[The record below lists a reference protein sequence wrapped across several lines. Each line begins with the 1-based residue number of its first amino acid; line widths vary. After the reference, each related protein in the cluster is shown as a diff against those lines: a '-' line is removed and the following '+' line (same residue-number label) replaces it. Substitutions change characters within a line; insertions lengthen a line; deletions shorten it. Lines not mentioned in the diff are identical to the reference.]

1 MGREKGNEKKFTEYL
16 DRILAGE
23 EIKTDPSMDQD
34 LRDALDFA
42 RKISEYGATP
52 SPQFQARLKASLLQ
66 KLEEQEA
73 LRKQNRGSFWD
84 VFRSHP
90 VWQGAAAALFVIII
104 ISIMWR
110 AGVFQP
116 SPIEMSKATTTAA
129 ATQAAAT
136 KIPATTAAPTSNKP
150 AATTTAGYSYDL
162 AAPVS
167 IEAKT
172 DKAAYN
178 PGEDVK
184 IEVTMRNVTGGQLTV
199 TDFPPILSL
208 MDENT
213 KQPVYTF
220 AAGKAI
226 RTLAPN
232 GTATYTY
239 TWKQVDFNG
248 QPVSGSYYVELED
261 LEYNGQPVRLNL
273 TQPVHFV
280 IR

>member
-1 MGREKGNEKKFTEYL
+1 
-16 DRILAGE
+16 
-23 EIKTDPSMDQD
+23 
-34 LRDALDFA
+34 
-42 RKISEYGATP
+42 
-52 SPQFQARLKASLLQ
+52 
-66 KLEEQEA
+66 
-73 LRKQNRGSFWD
+73 
-84 VFRSHP
+84 
-90 VWQGAAAALFVIII
+90 
-104 ISIMWR
+104 
-110 AGVFQP
+110 
-116 SPIEMSKATTTAA
+116 MSKATTTAV
-129 ATQAAAT
+129 ATALAPTT
-136 KIPATTAAPTSNKP
+136 KTVPPATTTS
-150 AATTTAGYSYDL
+150 GYSSDV

-167 IEAKT
+167 IEATT

-178 PGEDVK
+178 TGEDVK
-184 IEVTMRNVTGGQLTV
+184 IALTMRNITRGPLTV
-199 TDFPPILSL
+199 TDFPPILSV

-220 AAGKAI
+220 AAGEAT

-248 QPVSGSYYVELED
+248 QPVSGTYYVELED

>member
-1 MGREKGNEKKFTEYL
+1 MGRERENEKKFNEYL

-23 EIKTDPSMDQD
+23 VIKADPSMDKE

-52 SPQFQARLKASLLQ
+52 SAQYQARLKASLLQ
-66 KLEEQEA
+66 KLEEQEE
-73 LRKQNRGSFWD
+73 LQKQKRGSFWD

-90 VWQGAAAALFVIII
+90 VWQGAAAVLVVIIALTVV
-104 ISIMWR
+104 WR

-116 SPIEMSKATTTAA
+116 SPIEMSKATTTTT
-129 ATQAAAT
+129 AT
-136 KIPATTAAPTSNKP
+136 IAAPTANAP
-150 AATTTAGYSYDL
+150 AATTTAGYSSEL

-167 IEAKT
+167 VEAKT
-172 DKAAYN
+172 DKTAYN

-208 MDENT
+208 MHENT

-220 AAGKAI
+220 SAGKAT
-226 RTLAPN
+226 RKLAPN

-239 TWKQVDFNG
+239 TWKQIDFNG

-261 LEYNGQPVRLNL
+261 LEYNGQPVKLNL

>member
-1 MGREKGNEKKFTEYL
+1 MGREKENEKKFTEYL

-23 EIKTDPSMDQD
+23 EINADPSMDKE

-42 RKISEYGATP
+42 RKISECGATP
-52 SPQFQARLKASLLQ
+52 AAQFQARLKASLLQ

-73 LRKQNRGSFWD
+73 LRKQKRGSFWD

-104 ISIMWR
+104 VSLLWR

-116 SPIEMSKATTTAA
+116 AITETAPSTTSA
-129 ATQAAAT
+129 
-136 KIPATTAAPTSNKP
+136 PTTAAPVTKAQV
-150 AATTTAGYSYDL
+150 AATTTAGYSSDL
-162 AAPVS
+162 VVPVS

-184 IEVTMRNVTGGQLTV
+184 IEVTMRNTTGGQLTV

-232 GTATYTY
+232 DAATYTY
-239 TWKQVDFNG
+239 TWKQVNFSG
-248 QPVSGSYYVELED
+248 QPVSGTYYVELED

-273 TQPVHFV
+273 PQPVRFV